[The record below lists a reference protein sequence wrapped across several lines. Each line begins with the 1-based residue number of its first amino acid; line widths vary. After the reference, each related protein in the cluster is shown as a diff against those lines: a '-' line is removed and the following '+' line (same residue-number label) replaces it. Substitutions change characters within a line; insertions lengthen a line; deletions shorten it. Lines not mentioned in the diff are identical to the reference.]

1 MLGVLCGVAAWAFIR
16 LLVVM
21 EDGFPKLPGGP
32 YVQNLVGMAAI
43 GLAMVA
49 LTRAFGHSYVD
60 GVGYGVIQSIL
71 DGGMDAIGLMAL
83 LFGLKMLATTVSLG
97 CGASG
102 GIFSPSLY
110 LGATLGG
117 GFAALAHLAFPHIG
131 MTIPSAAIVGMAAM
145 VGAGTGGVMTAIVMI
160 FEMTRDY
167 AIIVPVI
174 VAVAIAAGVRR
185 ALIYETIYT
194 VKLRHRGHRIPK
206 ERHINLYLVQ
216 QAQDVM
222 ERAFLV
228 VAAGTPIGRAYGD
241 EIADEIADD
250 LRADRR
256 RARRAG
262 RRPGPAALRPVGRG
276 EERPADAD
284 RPLRRAAHG
293 RLPRRRSAEPGVRPA
308 APPSRQR
315 GDRLRRR
322 RRPRARDVVGV
333 VTKRAIADT
342 VIENYED

>member
-1 MLGVLCGVAAWAFIR
+1 
-16 LLVVM
+16 
-21 EDGFPKLPGGP
+21 
-32 YVQNLVGMAAI
+32 
-43 GLAMVA
+43 
-49 LTRAFGHSYVD
+49 
-60 GVGYGVIQSIL
+60 
-71 DGGMDAIGLMAL
+71 MAL
-83 LFGLKMLATTVSLG
+83 LFGLKLLATTVSLG

-117 GFAALAHLAFPHIG
+117 GFAALAHLAFPHISL
-131 MTIPSAAIVGMAAM
+131 TFPSAAIVGMAAM

-185 ALIYETIYT
+185 ALVNETIYT

-206 ERHINLYLVQ
+206 ERHVNLYLVQ

-228 VAAGTPIGRAYGD
+228 IAAGTPIGRAYGD
-241 EIADEIADD
+241 ESSARRRRSAADH
-250 LRADRR
+250 R

-262 RRPGPAALRPVGRG
+262 GRPGPAALRPVGRG
-276 EERPADAD
+276 EERPADC
-284 RPLRRAAHG
+284 RSTTSSTAHG

-308 APPSRQR
+308 APPRASAAIVFA
-315 GDRLRRR
+315 GEA
-322 RRPRARDVVGV
+322 RPRTRDVVGV
-333 VTKRAIADT
+333 ITKRAIADT
-342 VIENYED
+342 VIDNYED